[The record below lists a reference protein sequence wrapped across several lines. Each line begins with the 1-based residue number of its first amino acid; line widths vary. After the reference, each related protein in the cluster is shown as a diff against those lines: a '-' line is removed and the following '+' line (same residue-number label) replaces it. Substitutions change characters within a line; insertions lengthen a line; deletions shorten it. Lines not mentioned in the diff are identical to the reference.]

1 MDVTYSVD
9 RLKLPSLEVLT
20 DFLAEFGITNVD
32 DVSAIR
38 TSLWGSHTLVTAY
51 EKEKFLG
58 VICGITDG
66 SNVYISTLCVL
77 PAYQKKGIGTTLLT
91 TFMSECKNKARL
103 NPAQAITG
111 SGRLRFIACT
121 DGYENLYEKLGFV
134 IRNGYKA
141 LTLEV

>member
-9 RLKLPSLEVLT
+9 RLKLPSIEVLT
-20 DFLAEFGITNVD
+20 DFFAEFNITNVD

-51 EKEKFLG
+51 EKDKFLG

-66 SNVYISTLCVL
+66 FNVYISTLCVL

-91 TFMSECKNKARL
+91 TFMSECRNKARL

-111 SGRLRFIACT
+111 SGGLRFIACT
-121 DGYENLYEKLGFV
+121 DGYESLYEKLSFV
-134 IRNGYKA
+134 VRDGYKT
-141 LTLEV
+141 LTLEI